1 MYPAYCHCPSIT
13 VLTPLRPDR
22 FNVIMIDQIDTG
34 DLGWRLI
41 RCTPKNCTRSMHS
54 PVNSRRISG
63 RRSSLLSLCH
73 CTCTIVEKKN
83 RQPNTSSPRLRID
96 SIKICFCNPFDNLTF
111 ALRSCVP
118 QIIADLREL
127 N

>member
-1 MYPAYCHCPSIT
+1 
-13 VLTPLRPDR
+13 
-22 FNVIMIDQIDTG
+22 
-34 DLGWRLI
+34 
-41 RCTPKNCTRSMHS
+41 MHS

-63 RRSSLLSLCH
+63 RRFSPSVIVHVQSLK
-73 CTCTIVEKKN
+73 KKN